1 MTKKI
6 FLIFFALFLYVLP
19 QNAFGALLFK
29 SPFSY
34 YAEQQ
39 DINAVLIQFAKSQG
53 YTASISPR
61 VEGKISG
68 RFDNTDPNAFLE
80 SIHSAF
86 QISWYSLG
94 KMLYFYHDSEV
105 SQSFLS
111 SQVMSTAH
119 LYSLLQQAQVFSPEL
134 MPVLGANN
142 IIRIQGPQSYIDTI
156 QNAAKTFELTQT
168 QNIVMQVFPLKY
180 AWADDITI
188 SSMDKDITIPGIA
201 TILRAMLTGET
212 ASASKTVQQKATVE
226 GLNGSGLS
234 AVGNVETAEPASAPA
249 GTTLNAVNIMA
260 DPRVNAV
267 IVNDAAYR
275 MPYYEQVIKD
285 LDKPVE
291 LVEIHAAIVDINTNY
306 SRELG
311 VTYQGKADNTAGG
324 GWSGGGE
331 LGNNTNQFNPL
342 PEAGQLGASGLS
354 LSTIYTMGADFFL
367 AKVQALQENGEA
379 RMLGKPSVLT
389 VDNIQAT
396 LENTS
401 TYYIEIEGYQAVDLY
416 KVEAGTVL
424 RVTPHIIKNED
435 GTSSIKL
442 AVSVQDNQNS
452 DSGSTIQVGQNTFS
466 PIKQTKINTQAIVGS
481 NQSLLIGGYYYEEK
495 SESDS
500 GIPILKNI
508 PVLGHLFKSS
518 SNSTKRMER
527 LILITPK
534 IIRLDELPQTPAYI
548 ETTEFTKSPTQDDYE
563 QKIPPQMQTGSGCTK
578 KSPKI
583 AG

>member
-1 MTKKI
+1 MTKKTLAVFF
-6 FLIFFALFLYVLP
+6 FLVFFLPNIAL
-19 QNAFGALLFK
+19 GALSFK
-29 SPFSY
+29 KPFSY

-39 DINAVLIQFAKSQG
+39 DISTVLVQFAKSQG
-53 YTASISPR
+53 FSSQISPS

-68 RFDNTDPNAFLE
+68 RFENTDPNEFLG

-86 QISWYSLG
+86 QVSWYHIG
-94 KMLYFYHDSEV
+94 KTLYFYSDSETGRA
-105 SQSFLS
+105 FLS
-111 SQVMSTAH
+111 PQSMTAEQ
-119 LYSLLQQAQVFSPEL
+119 LYSMLKKAQVFSPDL
-134 MPVLGANN
+134 MPLYTPGSG
-142 IIRIQGPQSYIDTI
+142 IIQINGPQSYIESI
-156 QNAAKTFELTQT
+156 QNAAATFEQTQT
-168 QNIVMQVFPLKY
+168 QHIVMKVFPLKY

-188 SSMDKDITIPGIA
+188 TSMDKDITIPGIA

-212 ASASKTVQQKATVE
+212 VSASKTVQQKATVE
-226 GLNGSGLS
+226 SLNGLGLS
-234 AVGNVETAEPASAPA
+234 AVGNTEETQENTES
-249 GTTLNAVNIMA
+249 GKTNLNAVNIMA

-267 IVNDAAYR
+267 IVNDASYR

-311 VTYQGKADNTAGG
+311 VTYQGKNDNTGGG

-331 LGNNTNQFNPL
+331 LGSSTDKFNPL
-342 PEAGQLGASGLS
+342 PTPGELGGSGLS

-367 AKVQALQENGEA
+367 AKVQALQEDGEA

-401 TYYIEIEGYQAVDLY
+401 TYYIEVGGYEKVDLF

-424 RVTPHIIKNED
+424 RVTPHIIKNSD

-442 AVSVQDNQNS
+442 AVNVQDNQN
-452 DSGSTIQVGQNTFS
+452 DSAGTPLKTDGLA
-466 PIKQTKINTQAIVGS
+466 PIKQTKIHTQAIVGS

-495 SESDS
+495 AENDS
-500 GIPILKNI
+500 GVPILKSI

-518 SNSTKRMER
+518 SKNTRRMER

-534 IIRLDELPQTPAYI
+534 IIRLDEIPQTPDYI
-548 ETTEFTKSPTQDDYE
+548 ETEDFAKSPTQDNYE
-563 QKIPPQMQTGSGCTK
+563 NRQLPQTGGGCTK
-578 KSPKI
+578 KTAVVQS
-583 AG
+583 